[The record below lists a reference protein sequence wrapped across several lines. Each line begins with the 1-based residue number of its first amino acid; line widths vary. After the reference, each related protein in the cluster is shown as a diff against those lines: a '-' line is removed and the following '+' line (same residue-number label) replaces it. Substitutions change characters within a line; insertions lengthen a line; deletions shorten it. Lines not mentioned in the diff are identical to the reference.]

1 MSVVIRATNCKAGE
15 SEFDFCPAKTFLL
28 AIVRQGLQPTIFLN
42 IKNRKLLYLVV
53 SMSGLTA
60 DHSPP
65 SSAEG

>member
-1 MSVVIRATNCKAGE
+1 MGVVIRITNWKAGE
-15 SEFDFCPAKTFLL
+15 SGSDLCLVEANCQTRSAANHLL
-28 AIVRQGLQPTIFLN
+28 EYQEPETS
-42 IKNRKLLYLVV
+42 YLVV